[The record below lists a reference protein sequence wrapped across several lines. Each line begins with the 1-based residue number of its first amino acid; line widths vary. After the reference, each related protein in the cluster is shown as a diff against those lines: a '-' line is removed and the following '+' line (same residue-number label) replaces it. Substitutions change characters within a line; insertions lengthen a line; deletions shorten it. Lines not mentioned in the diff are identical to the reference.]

1 MKCSAFQL
9 LGVGF
14 FVDFFGCIVVVVVF
28 FPHLFVFNLERI
40 EALQKLAEK

>member
-1 MKCSAFQL
+1 MKCLAFQL

-14 FVDFFGCIVVVVVF
+14 FVDFFGCIVVVVF
-28 FPHLFVFNLERI
+28 FPHLFVFNLEHI